1 MSMRRV
7 LDFLQPG
14 NAIQHLLGH
23 IDEMII
29 KPFPM
34 VFEAEAFKLLNDCVI
49 SCFGIYTSSGS
60 TFALVR
66 QTIAEVL

>member
-7 LDFLQPG
+7 LDILQPG

-23 IDEMII
+23 IDETII

-34 VFEAEAFKLLNDCVI
+34 VFEAEAFRLLNDCGI
-49 SCFGIYTSSGS
+49 SWSLKRLRVS
-60 TFALVR
+60 
-66 QTIAEVL
+66 